1 MSNVGPRFKPL
12 SLGTEVNTGEPVSLR
27 QKWFETHFHVLGP
40 PDSGK
45 TRLLLWIFQYL
56 ARIPRATVVLVNP
69 KGALARM
76 ARDWALGHGMSK
88 RLVWFDPGDPQFAIG
103 YNPLSPNGLPVATH
117 AKAVREA
124 VRSAWGQSS
133 FDQTP
138 QLARLLYM
146 ALAVSLSL
154 GNTLFDALRLLRSGP
169 EGSRVRKALL
179 RALASGAARGERDL
193 IAFLEDALASF
204 DSVTERRQE
213 ELSASALARL
223 ESFVCD
229 PVISRIMTQPRCLNL
244 ADLIAEHKILLVNLE
259 IGRPL
264 RMDDIKL
271 MGRFLV
277 NDIVNHVFSRPP
289 SPGEP
294 VYLILDEVQNF
305 ATRDLCSILDMGR
318 ELGLHCVMA
327 HQTLGQLRAEDETGY
342 LYSSV
347 QGCAR
352 TKFYFGGSS
361 VEDLEVLVKDACI
374 EQFDPYKV
382 KDELKTLLLD
392 PIESRRTV
400 VTRGFN
406 VGTSLG
412 TAHGTS
418 HARNRVNSIGF
429 SSSEGESF
437 MDGTSDAT
445 GFSSGHVSGRQF
457 GLGGREAILPSG
469 EVTGTSEADIE
480 SRTDLHSQTHAE
492 GFSSSHGVHASQAEG
507 EAEGTQDVLS
517 FNLNTGVSVSSS
529 DVPFY
534 EYKKLWRVSSRTFES
549 EQEFLT
555 TNLQKIKSQQQA
567 QVFLKVPGKAG
578 CFLALPWVRTPLISA
593 RARSAGLEKVF
604 DQPYYARLGIGQI
617 PERAHEHAAP
627 RAALVAYEETVST
640 APKLL
645 PATTADQFIVQEPN
659 TIDPVRG
666 NVLVADADEN
676 FAGPEILLKPRTPR
690 EKNR

>member
-1 MSNVGPRFKPL
+1 MANVGPRSKAL
-12 SLGTEVNTGEPVSLR
+12 YLGNEVKSGEPISLR
-27 QKWFETHFHVLGP
+27 RKWFETHFHVLGP

-45 TRLLLWIFQYL
+45 TRLLLWIFEYL
-56 ARIPRATVVLVNP
+56 AQIPRATIVLINP
-69 KGALARM
+69 KGPFARM
-76 ARDWALGHGMSK
+76 ARDWAIGHGQSK
-88 RLVWFDPGDPQFAIG
+88 RLVWFDPGDREFAIG
-103 YNPLSPNGLPVATH
+103 YNPLSANGLPVATH

-133 FDQTP
+133 FDATP
-138 QLARLLYM
+138 QLARLLY
-146 ALAVSLSL
+146 LSIAVSLSL
-154 GNTLFDALRLLRSGP
+154 GHTLLDALRLLRSGP
-169 EGSRVRKALL
+169 EGSRVRKGLL
-179 RALASGAARGERDL
+179 RALASGTARGERDL
-193 IAFLEDALASF
+193 IAFLEDALMSF

-244 ADLIAEHKILLVNLE
+244 ANLIAEHKILLVNLE

-264 RMDDIKL
+264 RIDDIKL
-271 MGRFLV
+271 FGRFLV

-318 ELGLHCVMA
+318 ELGLHCVLA

-361 VEDLEVLVKDACI
+361 SEDLEVLVKDACI

-382 KDELKTLLLD
+382 KDEIKTLLLD

-400 VTRGFN
+400 VTTG
-406 VGTSLG
+406 VSTSTSFG

-418 HARNRVNSIGF
+418 HARNRVNSVGF
-429 SSSEGESF
+429 SASEGESS
-437 MDGTSDAT
+437 MDGASDAT
-445 GFSSGHVSGRQF
+445 SFSSGHVSGRQF
-457 GLGGREAILPSG
+457 GLGGDGILANG
-469 EVTGTSEADIE
+469 EVTGTSESDIE
-480 SRTDLHSQTHAE
+480 SHTDLHSQTHAE
-492 GFSSSHGVHASQAEG
+492 GFASSRGVHMSEAEG
-507 EAEGTQDVLS
+507 EAEGTQEVRS
-517 FNLNTGVSVSSS
+517 FNVTHGMSESTS

-534 EYKKLWRVSSRTFES
+534 DYRKLWRVSSRTFES
-549 EQEFLT
+549 EQEYLT
-555 TNLQKIKSQQQA
+555 INLQQIKSQPQA
-567 QVFLKVPGKAG
+567 HVFLKVPGTAG
-578 CFLALPWVRTPLISA
+578 CFLKLPRVKTPRISA
-593 RARSAGLEKVF
+593 RARAAGLEKVF
-604 DQPYYARLGIGQI
+604 DKPYYARQISERIG
-617 PERAHEHAAP
+617 EHAAP
-627 RAALVAYEETVST
+627 
-640 APKLL
+640 PLL
-645 PATTADQFIVQEPN
+645 PASTADLIIVQEPN
-659 TIDPVRG
+659 TTEPVRG
-666 NVLVADADEN
+666 KLLVSDADEN

-690 EKNR
+690 KKKR

>member
-1 MSNVGPRFKPL
+1 MAKVEPRSKAL
-12 SLGTEVNTGEPVSLR
+12 YLGNEVKSGEPISLR
-27 QKWFETHFHVLGP
+27 RKWFETHFHVLGP

-45 TRLLLWIFQYL
+45 TRLLLWIFEYL
-56 ARIPRATVVLVNP
+56 AQIPRATIALINP

-76 ARDWALGHGMSK
+76 ARDWAIGHGQSK
-88 RLVWFDPGDPQFAIG
+88 RLVWFDPGDREFAIG
-103 YNPLSPNGLPVATH
+103 YNPLSANGLPVATH

-133 FDQTP
+133 FDATP
-138 QLARLLYM
+138 QLARLLY
-146 ALAVSLSL
+146 LSIAVSLSL
-154 GNTLFDALRLLRSGP
+154 GHTMLDALRLLRSGP
-169 EGSRVRKALL
+169 EGSRVRKGLL
-179 RALASGAARGERDL
+179 RALASGTARGERDL

-244 ADLIAEHKILLVNLE
+244 ANLIAEHKILLVNLE

-361 VEDLEVLVKDACI
+361 SEDLEV
-374 EQFDPYKV
+374 
-382 KDELKTLLLD
+382 
-392 PIESRRTV
+392 
-400 VTRGFN
+400 
-406 VGTSLG
+406 
-412 TAHGTS
+412 
-418 HARNRVNSIGF
+418 
-429 SSSEGESF
+429 
-437 MDGTSDAT
+437 
-445 GFSSGHVSGRQF
+445 
-457 GLGGREAILPSG
+457 
-469 EVTGTSEADIE
+469 
-480 SRTDLHSQTHAE
+480 
-492 GFSSSHGVHASQAEG
+492 
-507 EAEGTQDVLS
+507 
-517 FNLNTGVSVSSS
+517 
-529 DVPFY
+529 
-534 EYKKLWRVSSRTFES
+534 
-549 EQEFLT
+549 
-555 TNLQKIKSQQQA
+555 
-567 QVFLKVPGKAG
+567 
-578 CFLALPWVRTPLISA
+578 
-593 RARSAGLEKVF
+593 
-604 DQPYYARLGIGQI
+604 
-617 PERAHEHAAP
+617 
-627 RAALVAYEETVST
+627 
-640 APKLL
+640 
-645 PATTADQFIVQEPN
+645 
-659 TIDPVRG
+659 
-666 NVLVADADEN
+666 
-676 FAGPEILLKPRTPR
+676 
-690 EKNR
+690 

>member
-1 MSNVGPRFKPL
+1 MANVGPRFKKPL
-12 SLGTEVNTGEPVSLR
+12 FLGREVKTGEPISLR
-27 QKWFETHFHVLGP
+27 RKWFETHLHVLGP
-40 PDSGK
+40 PGSGK
-45 TRLLLWIFQYL
+45 TRLLLWIFEYL
-56 ARIPRATVVLVNP
+56 AQIPSATIILINP
-69 KGALARM
+69 KGDLARM
-76 ARDWALGHGMSK
+76 ARDWAVGHGLSK
-88 RLVWFDPGDPQFAIG
+88 RLDWFDPGDQQFAMG

-133 FDQTP
+133 FDATP
-138 QLARLLYM
+138 QLARLLY
-146 ALAVSLSL
+146 LSIAVSLSL
-154 GNTLFDALRLLRSGP
+154 GHTLLDALRLLRSGP
-169 EGSRVRKALL
+169 EGSRVRKGLL
-179 RALASGAARGERDL
+179 RALASGTARGERDL

-244 ADLIAEHKILLVNLE
+244 ANLIAEHKILLVNLE

-271 MGRFLV
+271 FGRFLV
-277 NDIVNHVFSRPP
+277 NDIVNHVFSRSP

-318 ELGLHCVMA
+318 ELGLHCVLA

-361 VEDLEVLVKDACI
+361 SEDLEVLVKDACI

-400 VTRGFN
+400 VTTG
-406 VGTSLG
+406 VSTSTSFG

-418 HARNRVNSIGF
+418 HARNRVSAIGV
-429 SSSEGESF
+429 SSSESESS
-437 MDGTSDAT
+437 MDGASDAT
-445 GFSSGHVSGRQF
+445 GFSSGRVTGRQF
-457 GLGGREAILPSG
+457 GLGGDGILANG
-469 EVTGTSEADIE
+469 EVTGTSESDIE
-480 SRTDLHSQTHAE
+480 SHTDLHSQTHSE
-492 GFSSSHGVHASQAEG
+492 GFSSSYGVHMSEAEG
-507 EAEGTQDVLS
+507 EAEGTQEVRS
-517 FNLNTGVSVSSS
+517 FNVSHGMSESTS

-534 EYKKLWRVSSRTFES
+534 DYGKLWRVSSRTFES
-549 EQEFLT
+549 EQEYLT
-555 TNLQKIKSQQQA
+555 INLQQIKSQPQA
-567 QVFLKVPGKAG
+567 HVFLKVPGTAG
-578 CFLALPWVRTPLISA
+578 CFLTLPRVKTPWISA
-593 RARSAGLEKVF
+593 RARAAGLERVF
-604 DQPYYARLGIGQI
+604 AEPHYARLDTGQI
-617 PERAHEHAAP
+617 PERIGEHAAP
-627 RAALVAYEETVST
+627 M
-640 APKLL
+640 
-645 PATTADQFIVQEPN
+645 ADHIIVQEPN
-659 TIDPVRG
+659 TTDPVRS
-666 NVLVADADEN
+666 NVVVSDADEN
-676 FAGPEILLKPRTPR
+676 FAGPEILLKPTPR
-690 EKNR
+690 KKKR

>member
-1 MSNVGPRFKPL
+1 MANVGPRSKAL
-12 SLGTEVNTGEPVSLR
+12 YLGNEVKSGEPISLR
-27 QKWFETHFHVLGP
+27 RKWFETHFHVLGP

-45 TRLLLWIFQYL
+45 TRLLLWIFEYL
-56 ARIPRATVVLVNP
+56 AQIPRATIVLINP
-69 KGALARM
+69 KGPFARM
-76 ARDWALGHGMSK
+76 ARDWAIGHGKSK
-88 RLVWFDPGDPQFAIG
+88 RLVWFDPGDREFAIG
-103 YNPLSPNGLPVATH
+103 YNPLSANGLPVATH

-133 FDQTP
+133 FDATP
-138 QLARLLYM
+138 QLARLLY
-146 ALAVSLSL
+146 LSIAVSLSL
-154 GNTLFDALRLLRSGP
+154 GHTLLDALRLLRSGP
-169 EGSRVRKALL
+169 EGSRVRKGLL
-179 RALASGAARGERDL
+179 RALASGTARGERDL
-193 IAFLEDALASF
+193 IAFLEDALMSF

-244 ADLIAEHKILLVNLE
+244 ANLIAEHKILLVNLE

-264 RMDDIKL
+264 RIDDIKL
-271 MGRFLV
+271 FGRFLV

-318 ELGLHCVMA
+318 ELGLHCVLA

-361 VEDLEVLVKDACI
+361 SEDLEVLVKDACI

-382 KDELKTLLLD
+382 KDEIKTLLLD

-400 VTRGFN
+400 VTTG
-406 VGTSLG
+406 VSTSTSFG

-418 HARNRVNSIGF
+418 HARNRVNSVGF
-429 SSSEGESF
+429 SASEGESS
-437 MDGTSDAT
+437 MDGASDAT
-445 GFSSGHVSGRQF
+445 SFSSGHVSGRQF
-457 GLGGREAILPSG
+457 GLGGDGILANG
-469 EVTGTSEADIE
+469 EVTGTSESDIE
-480 SRTDLHSQTHAE
+480 SHTDLHSQTHAE
-492 GFSSSHGVHASQAEG
+492 GFASSRGVHMSEAEG
-507 EAEGTQDVLS
+507 EAEGTQEVRS
-517 FNLNTGVSVSSS
+517 FNVTHGMSESTS

-534 EYKKLWRVSSRTFES
+534 DYRKLWRVSSRTFES
-549 EQEFLT
+549 EQEYLT
-555 TNLQKIKSQQQA
+555 VNLQQIKSQPQA
-567 QVFLKVPGKAG
+567 HVFLKVPGTAG
-578 CFLALPWVRTPLISA
+578 CFLKLPRVKTPRISA
-593 RARSAGLEKVF
+593 RARAAGLEKVF
-604 DQPYYARLGIGQI
+604 DKPYYARQISERIG
-617 PERAHEHAAP
+617 EHAAP
-627 RAALVAYEETVST
+627 
-640 APKLL
+640 PLL
-645 PATTADQFIVQEPN
+645 PASTADLIIVQEPN
-659 TIDPVRG
+659 TTEPVRG
-666 NVLVADADEN
+666 KLLVSDADEN

-690 EKNR
+690 KKKR